1 MIENTVIIGS
11 GPAAYS
17 AAIYAARAGL
27 KPVIVSGPQPGGQL
41 VTTTDIENY
50 PGFAEGIDA
59 FELITAWKN
68 QALRFGTRIIDAT
81 VTSVEH
87 NSDIKIVFLDNG
99 RYIDTK
105 TVIIATGASAKWL
118 NIEGEEEYKNKGIS
132 ACATCDGYAF
142 RGKDV
147 VVIGGGDTA
156 FEEALYLSKLC
167 RKVFLMHRRE
177 EFRASEIM
185 VDRAKQ
191 TENIEFILNAV
202 PQAFVGDGNKL
213 TSILYNWN
221 RDHDCEGIEIN
232 LDIDGAF
239 VAIGHTPN
247 TAFLNSVCKDKDGYL
262 ITTSYYIGAV
272 PLTTCLMSNEFYT
285 SIVDGMFAA
294 GDCADRIYRQAVT
307 AAGEG
312 CKAALDAERYLAA
325 FK

>member
-1 MIENTVIIGS
+1 MVHNIVIIGS

-27 KPVIVSGPQPGGQL
+27 KPVIVTGPQPGGQL
-41 VTTTDIENY
+41 VTTTEIENY

-59 FELITAWKN
+59 FELITAWKK
-68 QALRFGTRIIDAT
+68 QALRFGTMIVNAT

-87 NSDIKIVFLDNG
+87 SGDIKIIFLDNG

-105 TVIIATGASAKWL
+105 TVIVATGASAKWL

-185 VDRAKQ
+185 VNRAKQ
-191 TENIEFILNAV
+191 TENIEFILNAT
-202 PQAFVGDGNKL
+202 PQAFVGNENKL
-213 TSILYNWN
+213 TSVLYKWN
-221 RDHDCEGIEIN
+221 RDNDCEGIEIN
-232 LDIDGAF
+232 LEVDGAF

-247 TAFLNSVCKDKDGYL
+247 TSFLDKVCKDKDGYL
-262 ITTSYYIGAV
+262 ITTCFYASTV
-272 PLTTCLMSNEFYT
+272 PFTTCLMSDEFDT
-285 SIVDGMFAA
+285 IIINGMFAA

-312 CKAALDAERYLAA
+312 CKAALDAERYLAT